1 VIARLRVTWRPR
13 VRLPERGATVCANLP
28 LMRVTPA
35 LIALVVAGCS
45 KSPTGTGQRVP
56 GKPVET
62 LAPNGETQKP
72 ATAHQTRAPYTPT
85 NDVSLAVRS
94 VTRGLEHPWALAF
107 LEGGR
112 MLVTERTG
120 KVRVVTRE
128 GVKSEPLAGV
138 PEVDSRD
145 QGGLMDIVVL
155 PGGGAGDV
163 LLSFSEKREGGNG
176 TSVARAKLVLEGTPR
191 LEGTKVVWRQTPTI
205 ASTKHFGSRIVPA
218 PDGNVFVTLGERYD
232 PKTRT
237 QSQRLDS
244 ALGKVVR
251 ITPDGAPAAGNPF
264 AGQAGALPEIWS
276 KGHRN
281 VQAAAIHPSTKELW
295 VVEHGARGGDEVN
308 VSRAGKD
315 YGWPTITYGIDYSGK
330 PIGEGI
336 TSKEGM
342 EQPLYYWDP
351 SIAPSGMAFYD
362 GALFP
367 SWKGNL
373 LVGALAGKHVSR
385 LVLDGERVVGEER
398 LMTDHGRVRDVRVG
412 PTGSLWILTD
422 EEDGELLEVT
432 PAATPK

>member
-1 VIARLRVTWRPR
+1 MRPTAF
-13 VRLPERGATVCANLP
+13 L
-28 LMRVTPA
+28 
-35 LIALVVAGCS
+35 LVLASLACGCS
-45 KSPTGTGQRVP
+45 KSPTGLGQRTP

-62 LAPNGETQKP
+62 LPPNGETQKP
-72 ATAHQTRAPYTPT
+72 AFATQTRAPYAPT
-85 NDVSLAVRS
+85 SDVTLAVRS

-107 LEGGR
+107 LPDGR
-112 MLVTERTG
+112 MLVTERPG
-120 KVRVVTRE
+120 RMRLVTRE
-128 GVKSEPLAGV
+128 GAKSEPLAGV
-138 PEVDSRD
+138 PEVDGRD
-145 QGGLMDIVVL
+145 QGGLMDVVVL
-155 PGGGAGDV
+155 PGGTDV

-191 LEGTKVVWRQTPTI
+191 LEGSKVVWRQMPTL

-237 QSQRLDS
+237 QSQRVDS

-251 ITPDGAPAAGNPF
+251 ITPDGAAATGNPF
-264 AGQAGALPEIWS
+264 AGTEGALPEIWS

-281 VQAAAIHPSTKELW
+281 VQAAALHPQTKELW

-308 VSRAGKD
+308 VARAGKD

-362 GALFP
+362 AALFP
-367 SWKGNL
+367 SWKGSL
-373 LVGALAGKHVSR
+373 LVGALAGKHVTR
-385 LVLDGERVVGEER
+385 LVLDGDRVVGEER
-398 LMTDHGRVRDVRVG
+398 LVTDQGRVRDVRVG
-412 PTGSLWILTD
+412 PTGSVWILTD
-422 EEDGELLEVT
+422 EEDGQLLEVT
-432 PAATPK
+432 PAAAK